1 MTVPICFDMDGVIL
15 EGPRTAPQVYDDAAD
30 AALEELGAEPTPAQR
45 RALRSQ
51 DTEAIRGHCVELGLD
66 PDRFWT
72 LKERYASA
80 GTHERLRSGARGLY
94 DDIDAVRTLADRA
107 ETPVGLV
114 TNNRHETAAFVADF
128 VDVPFDVV
136 RGRDPTIDGFRRRKP
151 DPYYLE
157 DALVQL
163 DGTTTIDRVRA
174 GGTGTGTGD
183 GRGEPRGLYVG
194 DSPKDVV
201 AGTKIGFETAFIRR
215 PHNRD
220 LECPADA
227 TYDLESLTELLD
239 LEIVE
244 ERV

>member
-1 MTVPICFDMDGVIL
+1 MTVPICFDMDGILL

-45 RALRSQ
+45 RAFRSQ
-51 DTEAIRGHCVELGLD
+51 DTEALREHCAELGLD

-107 ETPVGLV
+107 GTAIGLV
-114 TNNRHETAAFVADF
+114 TNNRHETAEFVADF
-128 VDVPFDVV
+128 VDIPFDVV
-136 RGRDPTIDGFRRRKP
+136 RGRDPTIEGYERRKP

-157 DALVQL
+157 DALARLTGRTTL
-163 DGTTTIDRVRA
+163 DSVR
-174 GGTGTGTGD
+174 GD
-183 GRGEPRGLYVG
+183 GSDAGDRTGEPRGLYVG

-220 LECPADA
+220 LDRPADA
-227 TYDLESLTELLD
+227 TYDLESLTDLLD
-239 LEIVE
+239 LEITDE
-244 ERV
+244 CA